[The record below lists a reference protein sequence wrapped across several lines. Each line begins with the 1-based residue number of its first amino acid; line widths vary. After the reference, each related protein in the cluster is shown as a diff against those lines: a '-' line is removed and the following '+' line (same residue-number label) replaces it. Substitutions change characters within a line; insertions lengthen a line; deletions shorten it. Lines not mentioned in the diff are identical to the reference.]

1 MPEAAL
7 DVRAA
12 GPRPWIYNP
21 GADLVWIIGPAFF
34 VTVLFLVMP
43 TGWAHGEVS
52 PWMWLLLV
60 AGIDVAHVYS
70 TLWRS
75 YFDPSER
82 QKYGPLLFWIP
93 VGAYLAGVLLHMI
106 GPLLF
111 WRLLA
116 YLAVFHFIRQQYG
129 FLSLYARHQA
139 RPTWERQL
147 DAATVYAATLYPLLH
162 WHTHLPRP
170 FHWFIEGDF
179 LALPYP
185 WLASAGAV
193 VYGLLLLAYV
203 GKEVHFLRQGRPF
216 NVPKNLILLG
226 TALSWY
232 IGIVHLQGDLA
243 FTATNVIAHGIPYM
257 ALVWFYGKKKHGQ
270 PTATTSPS
278 LLRRVFRWQYL
289 PIYVGVLLLF
299 AYLEEGLWDALVWR
313 DHVGLFPWA
322 DGLPQVMQHGELSFV
337 VPLLAVPQVTH
348 YVLDG
353 FIWKIR
359 RPDGDLRRM
368 DG

>member
-1 MPEAAL
+1 MSDSSTALPTSAAT
-7 DVRAA
+7 AS
-12 GPRPWIYNP
+12 PWIYRP
-21 GADLVWIIGPAFF
+21 GADLLFIIGPAFLI
-34 VTVLFLVMP
+34 TLIFLLLP
-43 TGWAHGEVS
+43 EGTAQAEVS
-52 PWMWLLLV
+52 PWMWLVLV

-75 YFDPSER
+75 YFDPDER
-82 QKYGPLLFWIP
+82 RKYGPLLFWIP
-93 VGAYLAGVLLHMI
+93 VGAYLAGVALHFV

-139 RPTWERQL
+139 RPAWERQL
-147 DAATVYAATLYPLLH
+147 DAAAVYAATLYPLLY
-162 WHTHLPRP
+162 WHTHMPRP

-185 WLASAGAV
+185 VLAQVGGV
-193 VYGLLLLAYV
+193 VYALLLGAYV
-203 GKEVHFLRQGRPF
+203 VKEAYLTFQGRAF
-216 NVPKNLILLG
+216 NLPKNLILLG
-226 TALSWY
+226 TVLSWY
-232 IGIVHLQGDLA
+232 IGIVYLEGDLA

-257 ALVWFYGKKKHGQ
+257 ALVWFYGKKKHAR
-270 PTATTSPS
+270 TEKES
-278 LLRRVFRWQYL
+278 LLKRVFRWYYL
-289 PIYVGVLLLF
+289 PVFVGVLVIF

-322 DGLPQVMQHGELSFV
+322 QALPPLLAHGELSLV

-353 FIWKIR
+353 FIWKLR
-359 RPDGDLRRM
+359 RPDGDLRRV

>member
-1 MPEAAL
+1 MSETRIAHHTQGAPAS
-7 DVRAA
+7 
-12 GPRPWIYNP
+12 PWIYRP
-21 GADLVWIIGPAFF
+21 GADLLFIIGPAFL
-34 VTVLFLVMP
+34 VTALFLLLPAGVA
-43 TGWAHGEVS
+43 GAEVS

-75 YFDPSER
+75 YFDGEER
-82 QKYGPLLFWIP
+82 RKYGPLLFWIP
-93 VGAYLAGVLLHMI
+93 VLAYLVGVALHMV

-111 WRLLA
+111 WRLMA

-129 FLSLYARHQA
+129 FLSLYARHQN
-139 RPTWERQL
+139 RPAWERRL

-170 FHWFIEGDF
+170 FHWFVEGDF

-185 WLASAGAV
+185 WLAQVGSV
-193 VYGLLLLAYV
+193 VYALLLAAYL
-203 GKEVHFLRQGRPF
+203 GKEAYLTLQGRPF
-216 NVPKNLILLG
+216 NLPKNLILLG
-226 TALSWY
+226 TVLSWY
-232 IGIVHLQGDLA
+232 IGIVYLEGDLA

-257 ALVWFYGKKKHGQ
+257 ALVWFYGKKKHAKRTQ
-270 PTATTSPS
+270 DS
-278 LLRRVFRWQYL
+278 LLKRVFRWYYL
-289 PIYVGVLLLF
+289 PIFVGVLIAL
-299 AYLEEGLWDALVWR
+299 AYVEEGFWDALVWR
-313 DHVGLFPWA
+313 DHLHLFPWA
-322 DGLPQVMQHGELSFV
+322 EALPQLMRHGELSLV

-359 RPDGDLRRM
+359 RPDGDLRRV